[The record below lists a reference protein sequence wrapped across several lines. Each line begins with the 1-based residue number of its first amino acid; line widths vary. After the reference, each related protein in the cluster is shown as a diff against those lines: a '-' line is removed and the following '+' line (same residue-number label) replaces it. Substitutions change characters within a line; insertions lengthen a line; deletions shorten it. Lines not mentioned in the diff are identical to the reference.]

1 MRSLFQ
7 LALLGALAVPLT
19 AGLSLAGGSVAL
31 RAGTVHTLGG
41 NTYTGG
47 ATVLVVDGKVV
58 AVGKD
63 VQVPGGVR
71 TVDYGADAVIVP
83 GLVAADSSYNA
94 PQDRARSRPRVGS
107 ANRSPR
113 RPARRTKNPRLP
125 KTRSSRAPA

>member
-19 AGLSLAGGSVAL
+19 AGLSVAGGSVAL

-71 TVDYGADAVIVP
+71 MVDYGVVQ
-83 GLVAADSSYNA
+83 LAA
-94 PQDRARSRPRVGS
+94 RFRSHGRHFG
-107 ANRSPR
+107 ACR
-113 RPARRTKNPRLP
+113 RRL
-125 KTRSSRAPA
+125 